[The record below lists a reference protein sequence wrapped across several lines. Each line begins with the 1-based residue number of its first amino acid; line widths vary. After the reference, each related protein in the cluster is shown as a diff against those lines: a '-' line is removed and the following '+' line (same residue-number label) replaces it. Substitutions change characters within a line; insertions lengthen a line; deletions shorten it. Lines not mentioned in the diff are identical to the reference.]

1 MATIAITDTGSG
13 MTQEFVQTRL
23 FRPFDSTK
31 GIQGMGIGVY
41 QAREYARAL
50 GGHLEVSSEPGQ
62 GTEFRI
68 LLPVL

>member
-1 MATIAITDTGSG
+1 
-13 MTQEFVQTRL
+13 
-23 FRPFDSTK
+23 
-31 GIQGMGIGVY
+31 VY